1 MTSET
6 VTESTVDNMD
16 SDGEISIPQ
25 QTLVQSAPDQM
36 VSYSGKPS
44 NEVSSILDIVFDMD

>member
-1 MTSET
+1 MTSEVTSEVTTET
-6 VTESTVDNMD
+6 VTESAIDNMD

-36 VSYSGKPS
+36 VSKL
-44 NEVSSILDIVFDMD
+44 VI